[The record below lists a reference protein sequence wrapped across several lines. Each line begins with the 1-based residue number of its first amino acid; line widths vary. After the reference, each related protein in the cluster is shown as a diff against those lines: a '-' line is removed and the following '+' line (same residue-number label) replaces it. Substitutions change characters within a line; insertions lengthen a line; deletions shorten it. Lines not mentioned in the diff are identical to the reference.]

1 VPAYIRQPNNRCAAV
16 LTPILCN
23 RLLQS
28 TENGAVEAG
37 LSNSTRLADAPSSI
51 KAPRMKEVAHRAGV
65 STATVSRAL
74 SNPERVSAEVRGRVL
89 QAVADLDY
97 TLNAAARTLRRSN
110 TGIVLVLVPDIG
122 NPFFSKVLKG
132 IEQRARELSYSVL
145 IGEAG
150 DDNGQ
155 LETFA
160 RQIDA
165 KRADGMILLNG
176 RLPDFMSKRAAD
188 VSLPVVAASEWIAG
202 AALPSVGIDN
212 VAAALGAVR
221 HLQDHGHRHIAHIA
235 GPLGN
240 VLSAARLAGYRAA
253 LGAGIKPRV
262 AQGDFSI
269 TSGQI
274 AARTLMAA
282 RTPPTALFAANDE
295 MAMGA
300 IVALKAL
307 GLSVPGDVSVA
318 GFDDIDFAA
327 AYDPPLTTV
336 RQPRFEMGRVAMSLL
351 DSRLRGEDA
360 VDPVLL
366 PTALIVRDSTAS
378 P

>member
-1 VPAYIRQPNNRCAAV
+1 
-16 LTPILCN
+16 
-23 RLLQS
+23 
-28 TENGAVEAG
+28 
-37 LSNSTRLADAPSSI
+37 
-51 KAPRMKEVAHRAGV
+51 MKEVAHRAGV

-74 SNPERVSAEVRGRVL
+74 ASPERVSAEVRGRVL
-89 QAVADLDY
+89 QAIAELDY
-97 TLNAAARTLRRSN
+97 TLNTAARTLRRSN

-132 IEQRARELSYSVL
+132 IEQCARELGYSVL
-145 IGEAG
+145 IGDAG

-176 RLPDFMSKRAAD
+176 RLPDFMTRRAAD
-188 VSLPVVAASEWIAG
+188 VGLPVVTASEWIAG

-212 VAAALGAVR
+212 VAAAEGAVR
-221 HLQDHGHRHIAHIA
+221 HLQDRGHRRIAHIA
-235 GPLGN
+235 GPPGN
-240 VLSAARLAGYRAA
+240 VLSAARLAGYRLA
-253 LGAGIKPRV
+253 LAPGGKPCV
-262 AQGDFSI
+262 APGDFSI
-269 TSGQI
+269 ASGQV

-282 RTPPTALFAANDE
+282 RTPPTALFAANDA

-307 GLSVPGDVSVA
+307 GLSVPRDVSVV
-318 GFDDIDFAA
+318 GFDDIDFAV

-351 DSRLRGEDA
+351 DSRLRGHESA
-360 VDPVLL
+360 LDPVLL
-366 PTALIVRDSTAS
+366 PTALIIRDSTARQ
-378 P
+378 

>member
-1 VPAYIRQPNNRCAAV
+1 
-16 LTPILCN
+16 
-23 RLLQS
+23 
-28 TENGAVEAG
+28 
-37 LSNSTRLADAPSSI
+37 
-51 KAPRMKEVAHRAGV
+51 MKEVAHRAGV

-74 SNPERVSAEVRGRVL
+74 SSPERVSAEVRNRVH
-89 QAVADLDY
+89 QAITELDY
-97 TLNAAARTLRRSN
+97 TLNTAARTLRRSD

-132 IEQRARELSYSVL
+132 VEQRARELSYSVL
-145 IGEAG
+145 IGDAG

-165 KRADGMILLNG
+165 KRADGMILLSG
-176 RLPDFMSKRAAD
+176 RLPSFMHKRAFDA
-188 VSLPVVAASEWIAG
+188 SLPIVAASEWIGCAS
-202 AALPSVGIDN
+202 LPSVGIDN
-212 VAAALGAVR
+212 VGAALGAVR
-221 HLQDHGHRHIAHIA
+221 HLQDRGHRHIAHIA
-235 GPLGN
+235 GPPGN
-240 VLSAARLAGYRAA
+240 VLSADRLAGYRAA
-253 LGAGIKPRV
+253 LGAGIRLRV
-262 AQGDFSI
+262 VHGDFSI
-269 TSGQI
+269 ASGQV

-307 GLSVPGDVSVA
+307 GLSVPRDVSVV

-351 DSRLRGEDA
+351 DGRLRGSES
-360 VDPVLL
+360 VVEPVFL
-366 PTALIVRDSTAS
+366 PTTLIVRDSTAQR
-378 P
+378 